1 MAAGAFGE
9 REGEANRGE
18 EGHGERGAVQ
28 GVRGVIRGVAGEA
41 REEAGGG

>member
-1 MAAGAFGE
+1 MSE
-9 REGEANRGE
+9 RERRTGGE

-28 GVRGVIRGVAGEA
+28 GVRGVVRGVAGEA

>member
-1 MAAGAFGE
+1 MSE
-9 REGEANRGE
+9 RERRTGGK

-28 GVRGVIRGVAGEA
+28 GVCGVVRGVAGEA